1 MKIFITMGI
10 ILWLAAIGYGLV
22 YLGRYETTPGAKPD
36 SPPGKF
42 PSLSLIVPEKTGATL
57 IFFAHPKCPCSRASM
72 SELARLI
79 PEVGSRMAVYVIL
92 SKPPGSPA
100 DWENTD
106 LRSSAERIP
115 GVKFIVDENEV
126 ETDIFGVRTSGT
138 ALLYDADGNLRFQG
152 GITRS
157 RGMEGD
163 NAGRSAIAALV
174 NSNFSDY
181 SETTVYGCP
190 LQNLPDDQ
198 MVR

>member
-1 MKIFITMGI
+1 MKIFITTGI
-10 ILWLAAIGYGLV
+10 ILWLAAVGYGLV
-22 YLGRYETTPGAKPD
+22 YLSGYETTPGAKPA

-42 PSLSLIVPEKTGATL
+42 PSLSVIVPERTRATL
-57 IFFAHPKCPCSRASM
+57 IFFAHPKCPCSRASIN
-72 SELARLI
+72 ELARLI
-79 PEVGSRMAVYVIL
+79 PEVEGRMAVYVIL
-92 SKPPGSPA
+92 SKPPGSPV

-115 GVKFIVDENEV
+115 GVKFIVDENGV
-126 ETDIFGVRTSGT
+126 ETDLFGTRTSGT
-138 ALLYDADGNLRFQG
+138 ALLYDLDGNLRFQG

-181 SETTVYGCP
+181 SETSVYGCP
-190 LQNLPDDQ
+190 LQDLPDDQ
-198 MVR
+198 LIR